1 MFCIFHQTCSKSVD
15 NGNCSVYPPAGVVS
29 VNKQQRHCCFLPES
43 VYTGEKKKVSVH
55 KRNPIKASKAKV
67 MG

>member
-1 MFCIFHQTCSKSVD
+1 MFCIFHQICVKSVD
-15 NGNCSVYPPAGVVS
+15 NGNCSVYPPVGVIA
-29 VNKQQRHCCFLPES
+29 VNKQQRRCGFLNES